1 MKKSLKCIIIAHST
15 NGVYS
20 TCLKHSLAYSL
31 QGMLVSGIE
40 EVLSHWP
47 CLRVS
52 NSDLKCDSQKLVLQL
67 TAKEELNLK
76 QIKTALRSREV
87 IEGVRIKDV
96 IITDSSPNLSRLE
109 IICTVGFI
117 ILVVVLMIFCFWTCN
132 RKKSTNQRDIGPSL
146 HHLDVRS
153 NDYIDMRSRPL
164 DLEGG
169 QPPTV
174 STDGSNKGERPSS
187 SGSSSTGFSSTGF
200 LVRSISLPERET

>member
-1 MKKSLKCIIIAHST
+1 
-15 NGVYS
+15 
-20 TCLKHSLAYSL
+20 
-31 QGMLVSGIE
+31 MLVSGIE
-40 EVLSHWP
+40 EVLSYWP

-52 NSDLKCDSQKLVLQL
+52 NSDLKCDSQELVLQL
-67 TAKEELNLK
+67 TTEEELNLK

-117 ILVVVLMIFCFWTCN
+117 ILGVVLMIFCFWACN
-132 RKKSTNQRDIGPSL
+132 RKKSTNQRDVGPAL
-146 HHLDVRS
+146 HHHDVPRRS
-153 NDYIDMRSRPL
+153 NNYIEMYPQPL

-169 QPPTV
+169 QQPTV